1 MQLRNTRSGYGLV
14 AILFHWMMAL
24 LIIGLFLFGKY
35 MTGLDPMAPDTF
47 ALYQL
52 HKSLGFVVLALV
64 LARLAW
70 RLANPSPALPE
81 TMPGIERLAAHL
93 GHAGL
98 YALMLAIPLSGW
110 LMVSASPWGIPTV
123 VFDILPVPHLPV
135 PDALGSKAE
144 AERTLKGLHE
154 LLANGLLLLV
164 VLHVAAALKHHFLN
178 RDDVLRRMVRTG
190 SQTHPR

>member
-1 MQLRNTRSGYGLV
+1 MQLRNTRSGYGLI

-24 LIIGLFLFGKY
+24 LIIGLFVFGKY

-52 HKSLGFVVLALV
+52 HKSLGFLVLALV

-81 TMPGIERLAAHL
+81 TMPGFERLAAHL

-123 VFDILPVPHLPV
+123 VFDMLPVPHLPV
-135 PDALGSKAE
+135 PEALGSTAE
-144 AERTLKGLHE
+144 AENTLKGLHE
-154 LLANGLLLLV
+154 LLANGLLFLV

-178 RDDVLRRMVRTG
+178 RDDVLRRMVRAG
-190 SQTHPR
+190 SANRSR

>member
-1 MQLRNTRSGYGLV
+1 MQLRNTRSGYGLI

-24 LIIGLFLFGKY
+24 LIIGLFVFGKY

-52 HKSLGFVVLALV
+52 HKSLGFLVLALV

-81 TMPGIERLAAHL
+81 TMPGFERLAAHL

-123 VFDILPVPHLPV
+123 VFDMLPVPHLPV
-135 PDALGSKAE
+135 PEALGSKAE
-144 AERTLKGLHE
+144 AENTLKGLHE
-154 LLANGLLLLV
+154 LLANGLLFLV

-178 RDDVLRRMVRTG
+178 RDDVLRRMVRAG
-190 SQTHPR
+190 SANRSR

>member
-24 LIIGLFLFGKY
+24 LIIGLFVFGKY
-35 MTGLDPMAPDTF
+35 MTGLDPMAPNTF

-52 HKSLGFVVLALV
+52 HKSLGFLVLALV

-70 RLANPSPALPE
+70 RLGNPSPALPE
-81 TMPGIERLAAHL
+81 TMSCIERLAAHF

-123 VFDILPVPHLPV
+123 VFDMLPVPHLPV
-135 PDALGSKAE
+135 PEALGSKAE
-144 AERTLKGLHE
+144 AENTLKGLHE
-154 LLANGLLLLV
+154 LLANGLLFLV
-164 VLHVAAALKHHFLN
+164 VLHIAAALKHHFLN
-178 RDDVLRRMVRTG
+178 RDDVLRRMVRAG
-190 SQTHPR
+190 SANRSR

>member
-24 LIIGLFLFGKY
+24 LIIGLFVFGKY

-52 HKSLGFVVLALV
+52 HKSLGFLVLALV

-81 TMPGIERLAAHL
+81 TMSGIERLAAHF

-123 VFDILPVPHLPV
+123 VFDMLPVPHLPV
-135 PDALGSKAE
+135 PEALGSKAE
-144 AERTLKGLHE
+144 AENTLKGLHE
-154 LLANGLLLLV
+154 LLANGLLFLV
-164 VLHVAAALKHHFLN
+164 VLHIAAALKHHFLN
-178 RDDVLRRMVRTG
+178 RDDVLRRMVRAG
-190 SQTHPR
+190 SANRSR